1 MIEQPRM
8 QIPQIAPDAFRHLMA
23 LDGTIAKK
31 VDHTLAHLIKVRA
44 SQINGCAFC
53 IAMHTEAA
61 LKDGERTE
69 RLTSLP
75 AWRESPFYS
84 DPERAALAWVDEI
97 TLIATHHASREAYE
111 TLARHF
117 SKEEIAW
124 LTLLASMINSFNRL
138 AIASRLQYDTAT
150 VEAAKRL
157 VLEQN

>member
-1 MIEQPRM
+1 
-8 QIPQIAPDAFRHLMA
+8 
-23 LDGTIAKK
+23 
-31 VDHTLAHLIKVRA
+31 
-44 SQINGCAFC
+44 
-53 IAMHTEAA
+53 
-61 LKDGERTE
+61 
-69 RLTSLP
+69 
-75 AWRESPFYS
+75 
-84 DPERAALAWVDEI
+84 LAWVDEI